1 MHTDNSPSQEYT
13 YIGNQTT
20 NTVHPHGRSTTNT
33 VHPHDGSDFQYCTP
47 TWAIRLPILYTHM
60 GNQTTPWKVMMM
72 WSLIVSFSSRLIGS
86 SLPICGVLKMYLARA
101 GKIMLRDR
109 SWRQMVTA
117 SGRNLT
123 LKNCLM
129 IGQERLVSHSAL
141 HIVFHIKIKRNKS
154 WLFITGSGS
163 VKWSNR
169 WMLSVWLTDNN
180 VTDCE

>member
-1 MHTDNSPSQEYT
+1 MVINTWLTTTLCWTLIMTRAEVVETSVINTKNNPSQDYSQP
-13 YIGNQTT
+13 GWSD
-20 NTVHPHGRSTTNT
+20 HPIKGDDVLFINR
-33 VHPHDGSDFQYCTP
+33 VF
-47 TWAIRLPILYTHM
+47 
-60 GNQTTPWKVMMM
+60 
-72 WSLIVSFSSRLIGS
+72 FSSRSIGS
-86 SLPICGVLKMYLARA
+86 SLPIWGALKMCLAKA

-129 IGQERLVSHSAL
+129 IGQERLVSHGVL